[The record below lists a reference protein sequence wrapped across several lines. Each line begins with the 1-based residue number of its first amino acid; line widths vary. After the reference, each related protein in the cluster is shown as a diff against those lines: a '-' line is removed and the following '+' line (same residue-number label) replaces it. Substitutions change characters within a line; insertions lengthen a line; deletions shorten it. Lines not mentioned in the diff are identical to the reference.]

1 MRLRRLLPPLLAL
14 GLAAC
19 LGPASADGTLR
30 AVPRHLADDDSGRVM
45 LGGAEVL
52 GILEL
57 RSDERWF
64 GGLSGMMLDGDRLV
78 AVNDSGHWLSL
89 RLDLDRAGRPQAV
102 SGLEIAPLGGLDGSK
117 ADGDAEEL
125 VATPDGPVVAF
136 ERRHRL
142 WLYPDGLSGRPR
154 PLAAPQGFSRMPAN
168 GGAEAVAALTGGD
181 LLVIGEE
188 GEGGLSPAW
197 IGRPGAWRRLAYR
210 RHGEFRPTGAAALP
224 DGGALVVERRFTWLG
239 GVAMRLVRLDAAA
252 LRSGAELV
260 GREVALLEPPLLVDN
275 FEAVA
280 VRPRALDGRLVAY
293 VLSDDNFQPVQSTLL
308 MAVLL
313 P

>member
-1 MRLRRLLPPLLAL
+1 MMFVI

-19 LGPASADGTLR
+19 LGPASAGGPLY
-30 AVPRHLADDDSGRVM
+30 AVPRHLLPEDPGRVM
-45 LGGAEVL
+45 AGEAEVL

-57 RSDERWF
+57 RSGERWF
-64 GGLSGMMLDGDRLV
+64 GGLSGMVLDGERLV
-78 AVNDSGHWLSL
+78 AVNDAGHWLTW
-89 RLDLDRAGRPQAV
+89 RLEIDQAGRPLAV
-102 SGLEIAPLGGLDGSK
+102 SDLEIKPIGGLDGSK
-117 ADGDAEEL
+117 HDGDAEE
-125 VATPDGPVVAF
+125 VTATPDGLVVAF
-136 ERRHRL
+136 ERRHRI

-168 GGAEAVAALTGGD
+168 GGAEAMATLPGGD

-188 GEGGLSPAW
+188 GENGLSPAW
-197 IGRPGAWRRLAYR
+197 RGGPRRWSRLAYR
-210 RHGEFRPTGAAALP
+210 RHGDFRPTGAARLP
-224 DGGALVVERRFTWLG
+224 GDDVLVVERRFTWLG

-252 LRSGAELV
+252 IHSGAVLE
-260 GREVALLEPPLLVDN
+260 GRELARLEPPLLVDN

-293 VLSDDNFQPVQSTLL
+293 VLSDDNFQAIQSTLL